1 MKKIVQSILI
11 VAAFVLTFSPLAQAD
26 NPQSKPQA
34 QSTPQPPADNSS
46 AELKR
51 IKNLAGRWTSTTS
64 MFGKENEQVF
74 VEYEVTSG
82 GSAVLEKIFPGTP
95 QEMISVYYDDNDGK
109 LAMTHYCMMRNRP
122 QLKLAS
128 SNKNTINMDI
138 VKVDGL
144 QSPDEPSMGAMS
156 IKFKDKDHI
165 IISCKG
171 RGKGSEDQKPHTM
184 EYTRVK

>member
-1 MKKIVQSILI
+1 MKKIVHNIFI
-11 VAAFVLTFSPLAQAD
+11 AAAFILTFLPLAHAEEV
-26 NPQSKPQA
+26 QSKPQA
-34 QSTPQPPADNSS
+34 QSTPQAPADNSS

-51 IKNLAGRWTSTTS
+51 IKSLAGRWSSTTS

-144 QSPDEPSMGAMS
+144 QSADDPSMGALT
-156 IKFKDKDHI
+156 IKFKDKNHI
-165 IISCKG
+165 STTCKG